1 MENKEKLH
9 ADLVQECVKFLFSKF
24 ETLSEEE
31 RKYIA
36 PASVEATAWFAA
48 AGNSGDTILNSPPSV
63 VMPDLIWG
71 PC

>member
-9 ADLVQECVKFLFSKF
+9 ADLVHECVKFLFSKF

-36 PASVEATAWFAA
+36 PASVEATAW
-48 AGNSGDTILNSPPSV
+48 NSGDTILNSPPSV